1 MKITSLTLHNF
12 RCVEDL
18 TLDLDRPLTVIA
30 GLDNGDGK
38 TTILEG
44 IALAATALYGRS
56 EFPVDPGL
64 KPDWPVDLRVNE
76 IDGIG
81 PLSVLTRI
89 ESDWGTLS
97 RGWFEDSYIDNDLSR
112 ETQEATYI
120 DPEQVRALHDAR
132 KTGQVLPLVVYYST
146 DRGTI
151 AWAKGKWR
159 TPDELVVRPL
169 FRPADASR
177 PRLPAF
183 ENALSARAD
192 LGPTI
197 TWFLEREAQELRQ
210 ARELREAGQ
219 DNYSD
224 PLLNGLRKAV
234 RRALPQCQRIRGA
247 STTPPQIAIDWAQ
260 PDGTV
265 TTLGLRQLSGGTRT
279 QLALVLDL
287 ARRMCQA
294 NPKQGVDGEAL
305 VLIDEIDLHLHPK
318 WQQTVVGQL
327 QRAFPN
333 VQFIMTTHSDQ
344 VLSSVKPESI
354 LLLDRRSGALT
365 VRHPEHS
372 YGRRSED
379 ILEDEMGTPARAALE
394 DELAEYASLV
404 AQGEGRSD
412 AAIAQRQALE
422 HDLPVNDEALRRA
435 DNELRRQQFLASMKA
450 Q

>member
-44 IALAATALYGRS
+44 IALAATALYAQKSFGRVS
-56 EFPVDPGL
+56 SGMEPNWRD
-64 KPDWPVDLRVNE
+64 DLRAEPNR
-76 IDGIG
+76 
-81 PLSVLTRI
+81 PMTA
-89 ESDWGTLS
+89 
-97 RGWFEDSYIDNDLSR
+97 NDLIDDFD
-112 ETQEATYI
+112 EAGY
-120 DPEQVRALHDAR
+120 PESAHVQIKTNWGAMGRRWPQLDKPKGPAQRLHDAFVA
-132 KTGQVLPLVVYYST
+132 GDDLPVLVYYST
-146 DRGTI
+146 DRSVLEWAKDQPSGDELLLPSQRVRAYDLALAARTNLAPTI
-151 AWAKGKWR
+151 AW
-159 TPDELVVRPL
+159 
-169 FRPADASR
+169 
-177 PRLPAF
+177 
-183 ENALSARAD
+183 
-192 LGPTI
+192 
-197 TWFLEREAQELRQ
+197 FLDREALELRKD
-210 ARELREAGQ
+210 REARDQ
-219 DNYSD
+219 DKDAGYTD
-224 PLLNGLRKAV
+224 PLLSGVREAV
-234 RRALPQCQRIRGA
+234 QRAIPQCRRIRGA
-247 STTPPQIAIDWAQ
+247 STTPPQIAIDWTQ
-260 PDGTV
+260 PDGSV

-327 QRAFPN
+327 RRAFPN

-379 ILEDEMGTPARAALE
+379 ILEDEMGTPARAALQ
-394 DELAEYASLV
+394 DELAEYESLV

-412 AAIAQRQALE
+412 AAIAQRQRLE
-422 HDLPVNDEALRRA
+422 HDLPANDEALRRA
-435 DNELRRQQFLASMKA
+435 DNELRRQQFLASMTA